1 MLYEKFINNGRM
13 QLAAGIGAADTDLSI
28 TSNID
33 GADAFGSGYFTR
45 ATISAE
51 GISAVEVIY
60 ITTLDAVAGSLK
72 VIRGREQTVAQAWPA
87 GAVLECRV
95 TAGMLD
101 QLAASTLIDCYNLQ
115 SISIAYGENIK
126 ATNPKTDA
134 YELIPNSWAIGGS
147 PVIPESGNNYWIP
160 ICRSVEGVGAS
171 ISVELGVPPDFDPAA
186 TYYPGAVV
194 RDPNPPHGIYLRSNW
209 VVPGQEIQ
217 PLDAPDGG
225 GGRPPPWGKVTPDAD
240 GGILRAYLEA
250 GYDDTDAWF
259 YPSEIGFICD
269 QHSATSTPTVS
280 VGEVDSAG
288 ELVSLTNLV
297 NAAPLTAIDGAHQ
310 RIVLATHIKQGVK
323 GLIFSIDTAAAGG
336 SFKGRFYWK
345 GLFISSNTAA
355 GWPTEPSPPDGVV

>member
-33 GADAFGSGYFTR
+33 GGDAFSSNYFTR

-72 VIRGREQTVAQAWPA
+72 VIRGREQTTAQAWPA
-87 GAVLECRV
+87 GAALECRV

-101 QLAASTLIDCYNLQ
+101 QLSSSTLIDYNLQ
-115 SISIAYGENIK
+115 SISIAYGENVK
-126 ATNPKTDA
+126 ATNPENDA
-134 YELIPNSWAIGGS
+134 CELIPNSWAIGGS
-147 PVIPESGNNYWIP
+147 PVIRECGNNYWIP
-160 ICRSVEGVGAS
+160 MSVSVEGVGAS
-171 ISVELGVPPDFDPAA
+171 VSVELGVPPDFNPEVA
-186 TYYPGAVV
+186 YYPGAVV
-194 RDPNPPHGIYLRSNW
+194 RDPNPPHDTYLRSNW
-209 VVPGQEIQ
+209 VIKGQEVQ
-217 PLDAPDGG
+217 DLDATAGF
-225 GGRPPPWGKVTPDAD
+225 RPPPWSKATPDAD
-240 GGILRAYLEA
+240 GGIVRSYLEA
-250 GYDDTDAWF
+250 GYDDSDAWF

-280 VGEVDSAG
+280 VGEVDGAG
-288 ELVSLTNLV
+288 ELVSLNNLI

-323 GLIFSIDTAAAGG
+323 GLIFSIDTAAVGG

-355 GWPTEPSPPDGVV
+355 GWPTEYSPPDGRS